1 MVIPQIADRIRAVS
15 IYITNFIERESQ
27 EQVIK
32 CDIGIAAEQIVSL
45 YDDYI
50 EEIIRPSINSG
61 IVQNYKIISN
71 TELAVLRVS
80 PLIVEAKEDIEKY
93 YNAKLALEIALNI
106 LLEWNNGLDE
116 NKCRDIFK
124 SDKEIRSF
132 LEEHLNWLYLLKP
145 IYYYPVFSNSQVWR
159 LFYYLLRDKTKQS
172 QG

>member
-1 MVIPQIADRIRAVS
+1 MTPVQIKDRIRAIT
-15 IYITNFIERESQ
+15 IYISNFIERENQ
-27 EQVIK
+27 NIE
-32 CDIGIAAEQIVSL
+32 CDIQSSATNIVNL
-45 YDDYI
+45 YNDYI
-50 EEIIRPSINSG
+50 EEFVRPSITSG

-80 PLIVEAKEDIEKY
+80 PLSVGNDENIEKY
-93 YNAKLALEIALNI
+93 YNSKLALEIALNI

-124 SDKEIRSF
+124 SDNEIRSF

-145 IYYYPVFSNSQVWR
+145 IYYYPAFSNSQVWR